1 MFSTSEKKS
10 IFLITSIYFFR
21 MLGAFMIF
29 PVLSVFA
36 DSYDYSTPF
45 LIGITLGIY
54 GLSNAIMQ
62 IPFGLLSDQYGRRI
76 IIILGL
82 AIFLVGSVICAN
94 TNNIYY
100 LIIGR
105 ALQGAGAISG
115 VLMAL
120 LSDSTSIKNRTVSM
134 AIVGVAIG
142 AAFFSAFI
150 IGPLVSKFYDLS
162 GIFSLIILMTVI
174 SLLLIFFFCKFPTSS
189 NRQFKSGIMTLLTD
203 KILNP
208 FYIDILIL
216 HMILTSIFVAIPVMM
231 TEIYEISL
239 DDFPQLYSSIF
250 ILSLAVTL
258 PLLGYERK
266 KPLLIRNLSLLILTL
281 SLIFS
286 FLFFNSSIVIIMTSL
301 VCYIG
306 AFSVLEA
313 GIPSALS
320 KKTNLENR
328 GLIMSIYTSFQF
340 FGTFLGGFIGG
351 YLYDTH
357 GLSGI
362 FFFTAVISV
371 VWTINCLFI
380 KNKGVSIVSQ

>member
-1 MFSTSEKKS
+1 MICQVYFSCHSHE
-10 IFLITSIYFFR
+10 
-21 MLGAFMIF
+21 
-29 PVLSVFA
+29 
-36 DSYDYSTPF
+36 
-45 LIGITLGIY
+45 
-54 GLSNAIMQ
+54 
-62 IPFGLLSDQYGRRI
+62 
-76 IIILGL
+76 
-82 AIFLVGSVICAN
+82 
-94 TNNIYY
+94 
-100 LIIGR
+100 
-105 ALQGAGAISG
+105 
-115 VLMAL
+115 
-120 LSDSTSIKNRTVSM
+120 
-134 AIVGVAIG
+134 
-142 AAFFSAFI
+142 
-150 IGPLVSKFYDLS
+150 
-162 GIFSLIILMTVI
+162 VI

-313 GIPSALS
+313 GIPQYSRR
-320 KKTNLENR
+320 K
-328 GLIMSIYTSFQF
+328 LI
-340 FGTFLGGFIGG
+340 
-351 YLYDTH
+351 
-357 GLSGI
+357 
-362 FFFTAVISV
+362 
-371 VWTINCLFI
+371 
-380 KNKGVSIVSQ
+380 

>member
-313 GIPSALS
+313 GIPQHSRR
-320 KKTNLENR
+320 K
-328 GLIMSIYTSFQF
+328 LI
-340 FGTFLGGFIGG
+340 
-351 YLYDTH
+351 
-357 GLSGI
+357 
-362 FFFTAVISV
+362 
-371 VWTINCLFI
+371 
-380 KNKGVSIVSQ
+380 

>member
-1 MFSTSEKKS
+1 
-10 IFLITSIYFFR
+10 

-281 SLIFS
+281 SLIF
-286 FLFFNSSIVIIMTSL
+286 
-301 VCYIG
+301 
-306 AFSVLEA
+306 
-313 GIPSALS
+313 
-320 KKTNLENR
+320 
-328 GLIMSIYTSFQF
+328 
-340 FGTFLGGFIGG
+340 
-351 YLYDTH
+351 H
-357 GLSGI
+357 
-362 FFFTAVISV
+362 FFF
-371 VWTINCLFI
+371 
-380 KNKGVSIVSQ
+380 